1 MFSVND
7 AYQLLY
13 LHLLLPSW
21 IIYMSVS
28 MFAPHHPQNHRR
40 AKDGGHSADGKLR
53 RRQHGARK
61 QIAEQTE
68 HAPAKK
74 TSRYHQKRFRRAQK
88 LFDQMGRAMP
98 TKETGPANA
107 TIHAD
112 NILERMTMPA
122 RRSLRLTPTPAA
134 YVSPIW

>member
-68 HAPAKK
+68 HATRQENKP
-74 TSRYHQKRFRRAQK
+74 
-88 LFDQMGRAMP
+88 
-98 TKETGPANA
+98 
-107 TIHAD
+107 
-112 NILERMTMPA
+112 
-122 RRSLRLTPTPAA
+122 
-134 YVSPIW
+134 VSSEAVPPCPEAF

>member
-74 TSRYHQKRFRRAQK
+74 TSRDRK
-88 LFDQMGRAMP
+88 
-98 TKETGPANA
+98 
-107 TIHAD
+107 
-112 NILERMTMPA
+112 
-122 RRSLRLTPTPAA
+122 S
-134 YVSPIW
+134 VV